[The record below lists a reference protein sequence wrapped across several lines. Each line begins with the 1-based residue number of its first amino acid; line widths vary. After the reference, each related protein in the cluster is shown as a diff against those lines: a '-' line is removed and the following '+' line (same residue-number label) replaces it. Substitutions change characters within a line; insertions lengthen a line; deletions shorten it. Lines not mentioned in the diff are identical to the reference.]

1 MNEQLQRAYD
11 ALQQADAAGNK
22 EHAQQIADYI
32 RELEAQEMVP
42 EEKKPAPSKGDGL
55 ESPLTYGLGG
65 ALAGRLAGPA
75 IGAGVDT
82 AVRGMMGQKTQATK
96 PPAQPQMPKVEP
108 SMVAEAPARLSEPP
122 PAIGPGAM
130 KNVSHNVEE
139 ILGNRPAMSLTKQ
152 PVPGFEARPGRLI
165 ATPIGADLST
175 AAPPPTRSAAQLS
188 APPPAAP
195 TAAPPKPSFM
205 GRLTR
210 GMAPPTKAPMYVGGA
225 MAAGQGRDAYEQ
237 MREGNVGEAALSGA
251 GALGGLGMFSRIK
264 PVRAASTL
272 LGVGTP
278 LARMYRSLT
287 RDEDEP
293 ERKAMG
299 GLAGYAK
306 GKMVKDLAVGKAP
319 KALED
324 VINLFKT
331 NKVVK
336 PSEAFGAHEGKTA
349 HFTQS
354 DRLKAIEGELGGHE
368 FSSHQL
374 TKPEYRAARAVW
386 GVASPQEATKIINRN
401 KKVPEGQSIWAPLI
415 GSPTQHQ
422 TNPHVFDPMLEEFYR
437 QARLGKLPQETADK
451 MMGALAKQQFG
462 SGPRKGQLM
471 FPNPPDIRDE
481 DAVRALAST
490 FENRGPLADILFAAK
505 GAKKTKGQI
514 IDYDNML
521 RSMADPS
528 SLDAP
533 THSVGTRLFTLD
545 NNVTYRPDLHSAFP
559 HILTGADQGVSFRPI
574 PKELALKDYI
584 DTYRD
589 FKGQE
594 PGTWAFT
601 RKPLSVDVTDKFL
614 RRLEDAGYS
623 KGGLAHLAGGGSP
636 KDQDLLSAY
645 EFERRKEGRPSNYN
659 RGTLSRGNSRADID
673 IASDNGGNVYQN
685 YYKYSDPEAAQRDYE
700 NFLAEY
706 E

>member
-1 MNEQLQRAYD
+1 
-11 ALQQADAAGNK
+11 
-22 EHAQQIADYI
+22 
-32 RELEAQEMVP
+32 
-42 EEKKPAPSKGDGL
+42 
-55 ESPLTYGLGG
+55 
-65 ALAGRLAGPA
+65 
-75 IGAGVDT
+75 
-82 AVRGMMGQKTQATK
+82 
-96 PPAQPQMPKVEP
+96 
-108 SMVAEAPARLSEPP
+108 
-122 PAIGPGAM
+122 
-130 KNVSHNVEE
+130 
-139 ILGNRPAMSLTKQ
+139 
-152 PVPGFEARPGRLI
+152 
-165 ATPIGADLST
+165 
-175 AAPPPTRSAAQLS
+175 
-188 APPPAAP
+188 
-195 TAAPPKPSFM
+195 
-205 GRLTR
+205 
-210 GMAPPTKAPMYVGGA
+210 

-264 PVRAASTL
+264 PVRAAGTL

-287 RDEDEP
+287 KEEDEP

-451 MMGALAKQQFG
+451 MMGSLAKQQFG

-471 FPNPPDIRDE
+471 FPNAPDIRDE

-505 GAKKTKGQI
+505 GAGKTKGQI

-623 KGGLAHLAGGGSP
+623 KGGLAHLAGGGSS
-636 KDQDLLSAY
+636 KDPELFSAY

-700 NFLAEY
+700 NLLAESEMRNDLSGY
-706 E
+706 AEGGKTAAWQRAEGKNPEGGLNAKGRASYKAETGGTLKRPQPEGGARRDSFCSRMTGMKKKLTSSKTANDPDSRINKALRKWKC

>member
-1 MNEQLQRAYD
+1 
-11 ALQQADAAGNK
+11 
-22 EHAQQIADYI
+22 
-32 RELEAQEMVP
+32 
-42 EEKKPAPSKGDGL
+42 
-55 ESPLTYGLGG
+55 
-65 ALAGRLAGPA
+65 
-75 IGAGVDT
+75 
-82 AVRGMMGQKTQATK
+82 
-96 PPAQPQMPKVEP
+96 
-108 SMVAEAPARLSEPP
+108 
-122 PAIGPGAM
+122 
-130 KNVSHNVEE
+130 
-139 ILGNRPAMSLTKQ
+139 
-152 PVPGFEARPGRLI
+152 
-165 ATPIGADLST
+165 
-175 AAPPPTRSAAQLS
+175 
-188 APPPAAP
+188 
-195 TAAPPKPSFM
+195 
-205 GRLTR
+205 
-210 GMAPPTKAPMYVGGA
+210 
-225 MAAGQGRDAYEQ
+225 

-264 PVRAASTL
+264 PVRAAGTL

-287 RDEDEP
+287 KEEDEP

-471 FPNPPDIRDE
+471 FPNAPDIRDE

-505 GAKKTKGQI
+505 GAGKTKGQI

-636 KDQDLLSAY
+636 KDQDLLSAF

-685 YYKYSDPEAAQRDYE
+685 YYRYSDPEAAQRDYE
-700 NFLAEY
+700 NLLAESEMRNDLSGY
-706 E
+706 AEGGKTPAWQRAEGKNPEGGLNAKGRASYKAETGGTLKRPQPEGGARRDSFCARMTGMKKKLTSSKTANDPDSRINKALRKWKC